1 MDERKAPPPTRT
13 VVMND
18 GARLTQVQC
27 DTIKQTEEELKTDL
41 LPQHNE
47 STVDTTLNSHIQV
60 TWSFLWS
67 YLIRKLTLRDLYKSS
82 ELVKCDITFNIANNK
97 VYYIGGHGVVHF
109 SQSEEIK
116 KTQTLTCSYAAELI
130 LLQETDTKQKS
141 EFLMFGSVYPGAFF
155 WRLG

>member
-1 MDERKAPPPTRT
+1 M
-13 VVMND
+13 
-18 GARLTQVQC
+18 QC

-97 VYYIGGHGVVHF
+97 VNYIGGHGVVHF

-116 KTQTLTCSYAAELI
+116 KKKNHKHLHVHTRQNSF

-141 EFLMFGSVYPGAFF
+141 ELLMFGSVYPGAFF
-155 WRLG
+155 LATWMKYSNWKNSLWNVQSSIQ